1 MSADQLVTNAK
12 SGALVLH
19 LEDGAI
25 DNILAACDAYI
36 QALGDLFRDASDLS
50 TYQLGFAEG
59 HLSSGAQLAQA
70 FQAKASGGKSS
81 AASSFQSHI
90 DQVEEMKTLFVAL
103 RRGYQSTEANNT
115 TRFGPHG
122 Q

>member
-1 MSADQLVTNAK
+1 MSVDRLVENARNG
-12 SGALVLH
+12 SLVLH

-25 DNILAACDAYI
+25 DKILSACDAYT

-50 TYQLGFAEG
+50 TYRLGFAEG
-59 HLSSGAQLAQA
+59 HLDSGQTLATA
-70 FQAKASGGKSS
+70 FQGKASGGINS

-103 RRGYQSTEANNT
+103 RRGYRSTEANNT
-115 TRFGPHG
+115 NRFGPHG

>member
-1 MSADQLVTNAK
+1 MSIDQLTENAK
-12 SGALVLH
+12 NGSLVLH

-25 DNILAACDAYI
+25 DKILAACDEYI

-59 HLSSGAQLAQA
+59 HLGSGATLAQA
-70 FQAKASGGKSS
+70 FQAKAAGGKNS

-90 DQVEEMKTLFVAL
+90 DQVEEMKALFVAL
-103 RRGYQSTEANNT
+103 RRGYHSTEANNT

-122 Q
+122 R